1 MICFSVKILLAALCI
16 LGCCLAHKGKQLDE
30 EDERSSASGYRFD
43 ENSSNKPVV
52 QGDVKVVEITPDF
65 FSQLLPFRRD
75 GSLLS
80 FPGRADRYHGGNRF
94 GAPFSGLRRP
104 ASKSSGRDAF
114 FSALRTQVNARSEED
129 SAEKRSF
136 TAQFLGL
143 RRSAPQRSGGDM
155 LFSALKTQVSPRPKE
170 DSGVKRN
177 VLDPVFGLRRPSPQR
192 NGGGI
197 FFNALKT
204 QGRPKLEEDTEIKR
218 RKGLEMWSRAMEMG
232 SGKVK
237 EMVLPLSQTEA
248 SRSSCKAIPFIQN
261 ISEPKCETITIQNRF
276 CFGQC
281 SSFYI
286 PDSSERRLLHSCSR
300 CAPSKVRKTIVSLKC
315 HNGIIADREATH
327 IEECECEAQNEAELL
342 YHLNKLNSAK

>member
-65 FSQLLPFRRD
+65 FSQLLPFRR
-75 GSLLS
+75 
-80 FPGRADRYHGGNRF
+80 
-94 GAPFSGLRRP
+94 
-104 ASKSSGRDAF
+104 
-114 FSALRTQVNARSEED
+114 SEED

-143 RRSAPQRSGGDM
+143 RRSAPQ
-155 LFSALKTQVSPRPKE
+155 
-170 DSGVKRN
+170 
-177 VLDPVFGLRRPSPQR
+177 
-192 NGGGI
+192 
-197 FFNALKT
+197 ALKT

-342 YHLNKLNSAK
+342 YHLNKLNS